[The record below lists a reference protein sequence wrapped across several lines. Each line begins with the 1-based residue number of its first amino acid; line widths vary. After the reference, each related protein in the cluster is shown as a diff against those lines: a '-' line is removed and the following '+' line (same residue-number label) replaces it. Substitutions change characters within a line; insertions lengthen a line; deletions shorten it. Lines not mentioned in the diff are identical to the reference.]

1 MEPSAARDDKHQEHS
16 ATTYIVVFVI
26 LMVLALT
33 TYLLGEGRL
42 SRTWALPA
50 AMLIACIKAGLVL
63 TFFMHLREHKGAV
76 RVTVGLAVFFILML
90 IGGTISDAATRF
102 EPSNP
107 KGAPFGIA
115 PLRTSKAHQTAS
127 GTNGRH

>member
-1 MEPSAARDDKHQEHS
+1 MAHDDTHAKPHS
-16 ATTYIVVFVI
+16 AMTYVVVFVV

-42 SRTWALPA
+42 PKAWALWV

-63 TFFMHLREHKGAV
+63 TYFMHLNEHKGAV

-90 IGGTISDAATRF
+90 IGGTISDAATRY
-102 EPSNP
+102 EPTNARS
-107 KGAPFGIA
+107 APFGVEPLGA
-115 PLRTSKAHQTAS
+115 PRGFNERKK
-127 GTNGRH
+127 

>member
-1 MEPSAARDDKHQEHS
+1 VAQPEAHAGKHAHS
-16 ATTYIVVFVI
+16 ATTYVVVFVA

-42 SRTWALPA
+42 PKAWALPV

-63 TFFMHLREHKGAV
+63 TFFMHLNEHKGAV
-76 RVTVGLAVFFILML
+76 RLTVVIAVFFILML

-102 EPSNP
+102 APTNP
-107 KGAPFGIA
+107 RTAPFGIEA
-115 PLRTSKAHQTAS
+115 TQRPAKGH
-127 GTNGRH
+127 